1 MKFSAGKNYQK
12 CLTNSVKEQVVL
24 YDVIESKA
32 WLVPLICVFHEMLL
46 AYWQKIPKAHQKG
59 PIPLAVPSAD
69 GALASFDALSGSG
82 GCIVEGSGE
91 DQLTIRDLILRF
103 SVNMSKTAICPPW
116 RSKIYGYEF
125 MDIVMDSPQGHL
137 KENRTDKEG
146 LAWISLLRQVNCF
159 FCSGLGDAIAGLK
172 ANVRESPCNK
182 LPKGF
187 DWLAT
192 TMHSLDALNNRHG
205 SQSTSIERRLADQ
218 LSWFMTGSPFQ
229 MCQHAIGSQ
238 VSCWNT
244 STFLQE
250 IKDHSQRPQERHGHG
265 QPQEFCDGAVV
276 FGRGRR
282 TVGPITMDSFVGM
295 VVPAQSTQQPTTVL
309 TIRTAQESS
318 MDSFSVEIAP
328 SEHFVQS

>member
-1 MKFSAGKNYQK
+1 
-12 CLTNSVKEQVVL
+12 
-24 YDVIESKA
+24 
-32 WLVPLICVFHEMLL
+32 MLL